1 MRASFACLAAALTLW
16 GLGCATAPHAGP
28 RPDWVDSGGRTPR
41 YPDARYVTGFS
52 LGEDRSSM
60 DAVKQRAAADLAS
73 RLEVRI
79 EHELRDVSEN
89 KDGVETYHVAAMM
102 RSTVDLKLSG
112 LEYETWSDGNRVWAL
127 AIVERGPAA
136 ERRRAERNQELVA
149 VRACLASARTLEQDG
164 RPAQAVAGYEDCRA
178 PVARA
183 LEHTAVIGALVG
195 VTPADDVVFRE
206 LVESEQTIGDKL
218 ESVLREPV
226 ESLPAAAESLAV
238 QLARQG
244 VSTDARIVVS
254 PFTYGTADV
263 SSAFGRQAALDL
275 ESALARHAHRNG
287 GGGRHATLAVRGV
300 YVERAGD
307 VRMDVTVKEAE
318 SARLV
323 ASAGTRL
330 PRAAL
335 PADLEL
341 KPSNFA
347 EALEAQRVLSDGGL
361 ITGDLRVELWTSKG
375 RKGVVL
381 TEKDAF
387 KIFLRVNQ
395 PAFVRLL
402 YVLQNGA
409 QVPIDQAFYIDASKV
424 NFVVEYPQEFE
435 VVPPFGV
442 EHIYATAFTERPPP
456 LATRPQIIDGERY
469 DVVVNGIAEI
479 ANTRGLR
486 VKRDEEIAESFVAVT
501 TTPR

>member
-1 MRASFACLAAALTLW
+1 M
-16 GLGCATAPHAGP
+16 
-28 RPDWVDSGGRTPR
+28 
-41 YPDARYVTGFS
+41 
-52 LGEDRSSM
+52 
-60 DAVKQRAAADLAS
+60 
-73 RLEVRI
+73 
-79 EHELRDVSEN
+79 
-89 KDGVETYHVAAMM
+89 
-102 RSTVDLKLSG
+102 
-112 LEYETWSDGNRVWAL
+112 
-127 AIVERGPAA
+127 
-136 ERRRAERNQELVA
+136 A
-149 VRACLASARTLEQDG
+149 VRACLASAAALQRDG
-164 RPAQAVAGYEDCRA
+164 RLAQAVASYEDCRA

-183 LEHTAVIGALVG
+183 LQNTAVIGALAG
-195 VTPADDVVFRE
+195 TTPADDVVFRE

-218 ESVLREPV
+218 ESVLRDPV

-244 VSTDARIVVS
+244 VSTQARIVVS
-254 PFTYGTADV
+254 PFTYGTADL
-263 SSAFGRQAALDL
+263 SSSFGRQAALDL
-275 ESALARHAHRNG
+275 ESALARHARSNGSG
-287 GGGRHATLAVRGV
+287 GGTATLAVRGV

-307 VRMDVTVKEAE
+307 VRMDVTVKEVE

-323 ASAGTRL
+323 ASAGTLL
-330 PRAAL
+330 PRAAV
-335 PADLEL
+335 PSDLEL

-347 EALEAQRVLSDGGL
+347 EALEAQKALSDGGL

-387 KIFLRVNQ
+387 KIFLRVNR
-395 PAFVRLL
+395 PSFVRLL

-442 EHIYATAFTERPPP
+442 EHIHATAFTERPSR
-456 LATRPQIIDGERY
+456 LATRPEVIDGERY
-469 DVVVNGIAEI
+469 DVVVDGVAEM

-486 VKRDEEIAESFVAVT
+486 VKHDEEIAESFVAVT